1 MSKLWIIAR
10 KDIQEALR
18 SRSTYIY
25 VGFLLV
31 LSILSFSNYTS
42 GLASIKGV
50 EKTPAEIL
58 DYSRLFVNGATYNM
72 PLWFAVLMCTIFATY
87 AVILDKSKR
96 SLESLMAA
104 PVSLRQIWIG
114 KALGVTLPS
123 VVIALAGFVVA
134 FLVLTVWK
142 VVPVAG
148 SVIYPDVLP
157 LISAIILVP
166 LLIFSMV
173 VLVIYV
179 QLVIANP
186 RIANFVFTGFFV
198 IIFFSSTLL
207 SGQSDKINFSL
218 IYSGIIIICAGIT
231 LILSRSLTRERV
243 LLSNKN

>member
-1 MSKLWIIAR
+1 MSKIWIIAR

-25 VGFLLV
+25 IGFLLV
-31 LSILSFSNYTS
+31 LSILSFSNFTT
-42 GLASIKGV
+42 GLASVQGV

-58 DYSRLFVNGATYNM
+58 DYSRLYVNGSTYNM

-104 PVSLRQIWIG
+104 PVSLKQIWMG

-123 VVIALAGFVVA
+123 VVIALVAFVVA
-134 FLVLTVWK
+134 FLVLTFWK
-142 VVPVAG
+142 VLPATG
-148 SVIYPDVLP
+148 SIIFPEALP
-157 LISAIILVP
+157 LITALILTP
-166 LLIFSMV
+166 LLIFAMV
-173 VLVIYV
+173 ALVIYV

-198 IIFFSSTLL
+198 ITFFSGTLL

-218 IYSGIIIICAGIT
+218 IYAGIIIICAGLA